1 MITVFFTPYYKFLQ
15 KDNYL
20 KFFDDV
26 NNLQD
31 LIDKIKVEDKIKIY
45 AHSKDIIKFQ
55 FGNTNPNIEYEF
67 LEDSEIFE
75 DFINEGDK
83 VKGKVKEKW
92 HWFFGDYLYLVQDRT
107 EQIRVVNELDVC
119 AIQATD
125 INELKDNLINRN
137 EIGEL
142 LVTKMWL
149 TDEEIAEEVAKGNI
163 ELHHEGER

>member
-1 MITVFFTPYYKFLQ
+1 MITAFFTPYYKFLQ

-20 KFFDDV
+20 KFFNEV
-26 NNLQD
+26 EGLSD

-55 FGNTNPNIEYEF
+55 FGNTNSNIEYEF
-67 LEDSEIFE
+67 LEDSEIFD

-92 HWFFGDYLYLVQDRT
+92 HSFFGECLYLVQDRE
-107 EQIRVVNELDVC
+107 EQIRVVKDVDLC

-125 INELKDNLINRN
+125 INELKDNLVNSN

-142 LVTKMWL
+142 LTLKMFF
-149 TDEEIAEEVAKGNI
+149 TDKEIKEDNMLATQ
-163 ELHHEGER
+163 EGR

>member
-1 MITVFFTPYYKFLQ
+1 MITAFFTPYYKFLQ
-15 KDNYL
+15 KGNYL
-20 KFFDDV
+20 KLFNDV
-26 NNLQD
+26 DSLSD
-31 LIDKIKVEDKIKIY
+31 LIAKIKVEDKIKIY

-67 LEDSEIFE
+67 LEDSDIFD

-92 HWFFGDYLYLVQDRT
+92 NWFFGEYLYLVQDRE
-107 EQIRVVNELDVC
+107 EQIRVVNDLDIC

-125 INELKDNLINRN
+125 INKLRDNLVNRN

-142 LVTKMWL
+142 LVTKMFF
-149 TDEEIAEEVAKGNI
+149 TDEEIEEMLATQ
-163 ELHHEGER
+163 EGR